1 LRRAS
6 FQINKNSLAENVGSF
21 VTMTIRI
28 VCHKYCM
35 SSHILTLFSFHFFKL
50 NEKLFYP
57 LSTLHQS
64 KPVHLPENN

>member
-6 FQINKNSLAENVGSF
+6 FQTNKNSLAENVGSF

-35 SSHILTLFSFHFFKL
+35 SSHPLTLFSFHFL
-50 NEKLFYP
+50 N
-57 LSTLHQS
+57 
-64 KPVHLPENN
+64 